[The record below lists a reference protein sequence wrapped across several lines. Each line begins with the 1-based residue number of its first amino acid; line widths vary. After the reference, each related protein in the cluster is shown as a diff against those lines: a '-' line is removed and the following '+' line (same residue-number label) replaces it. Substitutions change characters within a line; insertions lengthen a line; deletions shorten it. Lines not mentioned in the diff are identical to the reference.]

1 MAFNHGKS
9 EGAITGFL
17 RSNRIFGVF
26 FKNTLIN
33 GFAHW
38 E

>member
-1 MAFNHGKS
+1 MVFKHGVS
-9 EGAITGFL
+9 EGAITGFP
-17 RSNRIFGVF
+17 RSNRIFEGF

>member
-1 MAFNHGKS
+1 MAFKHGVS
-9 EGAITGFL
+9 EGAINGFPRNNKL
-17 RSNRIFGVF
+17 LEGF